1 MTPMP
6 QVNRRQWVRTGT
18 LSAGVLL
25 LAALLVILNYF
36 GWKYYKR
43 FDWTGSQL
51 YSLSDKTKKV
61 LQGLNQD
68 VDFVVFMSPDQ
79 QRDLYQP
86 TNELLQRYGAASR
99 RVHVKFLDLEK
110 NPLEA
115 QSLSQRYG
123 VQTQGVVVA
132 SGSDKRVIASADL
145 ADIDSTS
152 GEPRIS
158 GYKGEQLF
166 TGAILQLSERHKP
179 KILFTTGHGEHSL
192 DDQGGNGLAL
202 AQQIL
207 GRDNFDLSEW
217 ASLGQAGVPAGTDLL
232 VIAGPTS
239 SFVQPEL
246 DAFSAYLDNGGRM
259 LALLDPTLAPAGA
272 EGGLAKTNFEGWLA
286 RYGIKAGQD
295 IVVDP
300 TAILPFFGPETIFIK
315 SYGEHPIT
323 KPFAGAGVP
332 VLMSLV
338 RSMAGGSAPGIK
350 VTELLRT
357 APQGWGETDLAHL
370 DRAGKDAADVAGPVP
385 VGVVAESTLTAP
397 GKKSMRL
404 AVFGDSDF
412 ATNQLLQANQP
423 NALLLANTLN
433 WLVEREALLG
443 IPPKK
448 TEQVRLTLTGD
459 EIRKV
464 YLMAALLPIL
474 AVALGGYVFSRR
486 RR

>member
-1 MTPMP
+1 MD
-6 QVNRRQWVRTGT
+6 QANRRQLVKTGT

-25 LAALLVILNYF
+25 LAALLVIVNYF

-43 FDWTGSQL
+43 FDWTSSQL
-51 YSLSDKTKKV
+51 YSLSDKTKNV
-61 LQGLNQD
+61 LKGLD
-68 VDFVVFMSPDQ
+68 KDIDFIVFMSPEQ

-110 NPLEA
+110 HPLEA
-115 QSLSQRYG
+115 QSLSQQYG
-123 VQTQGVVVA
+123 VTTQGVVVA
-132 SGSDKRVIASADL
+132 SGKDKRVISSADL

-152 GEPRIS
+152 GEPRIT

-166 TGAILQLSERHKP
+166 TSAILQLSEGRKP
-179 KILFTTGHGEHSL
+179 KILFTTGHGERSL
-192 DDQGGNGLAL
+192 DDQGGSGLAL
-202 AQQIL
+202 AQQVL

-217 ASLGQAGVPAGTDLL
+217 ASLGKGAVPPGTDLL
-232 VIAGPTS
+232 VIAGPS
-239 SFVQPEL
+239 GSFVQPEL
-246 DAFSAYLDNGGRM
+246 DAFSAYLNNGGRM
-259 LALLDPTLAPAGA
+259 LVLLDPTLAPAGA
-272 EGGLAKTNFEGWLA
+272 GGGLVRTNLEGWLA

-300 TAILPFFGPETIFIK
+300 TATLPFFGPETIFIK
-315 SYGEHPIT
+315 SYGDHPIT
-323 KPFAGAGVP
+323 KAFAGAGVP
-332 VLMSLV
+332 VLTSLV
-338 RSMAGGSAPGIK
+338 RSMAAGSAPGVK
-350 VTELLRT
+350 VTELMRT
-357 APQGWGETDLAHL
+357 SPQGWGETDLAHL
-370 DRAGKDAADVAGPVP
+370 DRAGKDAADVAGPVA

-397 GKKSMRL
+397 GKKAMRL
-404 AVFGDSDF
+404 AAIGDSDF
-412 ATNQLLQANQP
+412 AGNQLLQANQA

-464 YLMAALLPIL
+464 YFVADLLPIL

>member
-1 MTPMP
+1 MD
-6 QVNRRQWVRTGT
+6 QANRRRLVKTGT

-25 LAALLVILNYF
+25 LAVLLVIVNYF

-43 FDWTGSQL
+43 FDWTSSQL
-51 YSLSDKTKKV
+51 YSLSDKTKNV
-61 LQGLNQD
+61 LKGLNRD
-68 VDFVVFMSPDQ
+68 VDFIVFMSPDQ

-99 RVHVKFLDLEK
+99 HVHVKFLDLEK

-115 QSLSQRYG
+115 QSLSQQYG
-123 VQTQGVVVA
+123 VTTQGVVVA
-132 SGSDKRVIASADL
+132 SGKDKRVISSADL

-152 GEPRIS
+152 GEPRIT

-166 TGAILQLSERHKP
+166 TSAILQLSEGRKP
-179 KILFTTGHGEHSL
+179 KILFTTGHGERSL
-192 DDQGGNGLAL
+192 DDQQGNGGLAL
-202 AQQIL
+202 AQQLL

-217 ASLGQAGVPAGTDLL
+217 ASLGKSAVPPGTDLL

-239 SFVQPEL
+239 TFLQPEL
-246 DAFSAYLDNGGRM
+246 DAFSAYLNGGGRM
-259 LALLDPTLAPAGA
+259 LVLLDPALLPGG
-272 EGGLAKTNFEGWLA
+272 GGLVKTGLEGWLA

-300 TAILPFFGPETIFIK
+300 AATLPFMGPETMYIS

-323 KPFAGAGVP
+323 KAFAGAQVP
-332 VLMSLV
+332 VLLSLV
-338 RSMAGGSAPGIK
+338 RSMAGGNAPGIK
-350 VTELLRT
+350 ITELMRT
-357 APQGWGETDLAHL
+357 SPRGWGETDLAHL
-370 DRAGKDAADVAGPVP
+370 DRTAKDAADVAGPVP
-385 VGVVAESTLTAP
+385 VGVVAESAATAP
-397 GKKSMRL
+397 GKKPMRL
-404 AVFGDSDF
+404 AAIGDSDF
-412 ATNQLLQANQP
+412 AGNQLLQANQP

-464 YLMAALLPIL
+464 YFVAALLPIL
-474 AVALGGYVFSRR
+474 SIVLGGYVFSRR

>member
-1 MTPMP
+1 MD
-6 QVNRRQWVRTGT
+6 QANRRRLVKTGT

-25 LAALLVILNYF
+25 LAALLVIVNYF

-43 FDWTGSQL
+43 FDWTSSQL
-51 YSLSDKTKKV
+51 YSLSDKTRNV
-61 LQGLNQD
+61 LKGLNKD
-68 VDFVVFMSPDQ
+68 VDFIVFMSPDQ

-86 TNELLQRYGAASR
+86 TNELLQRYGSASR

-115 QSLSQRYG
+115 QALSQQYG
-123 VQTQGVVVA
+123 VTTQGVVVA
-132 SGSDKRVIASADL
+132 SGKDKRVISSADL

-152 GEPRIS
+152 GEPRIT

-166 TGAILQLSERHKP
+166 TSAILQLSEGRKP
-179 KILFTTGHGEHSL
+179 KILFTTGHGERSL
-192 DDQGGNGLAL
+192 DDQGGSGLAL
-202 AQQIL
+202 AQQLL

-217 ASLGQAGVPAGTDLL
+217 ASLGKSAVPAGTDLL
-232 VIAGPTS
+232 VIAGPTG

-246 DAFSAYLDNGGRM
+246 DAFSAYLNNGGRM
-259 LALLDPTLAPAGA
+259 LVLLDPTLAPAGA
-272 EGGLAKTNFEGWLA
+272 GGGLVKTNLEGWLA

-323 KPFAGAGVP
+323 KAFAGAGVP
-332 VLMSLV
+332 VLTSLV
-338 RSMAGGSAPGIK
+338 RSMAPGNAPGIK
-350 VTELLRT
+350 VTELMRT

-370 DRAGKDAADVAGPVP
+370 DRAGKDAADVAGPVA
-385 VGVVAESTLTAP
+385 VGVVAESAATAP
-397 GKKSMRL
+397 GKKPMRL
-404 AVFGDSDF
+404 AAIGDSDF
-412 ATNQLLQANQP
+412 AGNQLLQANQP

-448 TEQVRLTLTGD
+448 TEQVRLTLTPED
-459 EIRKV
+459 AHKV
-464 YLMAALLPIL
+464 YFVAALLPL
-474 AVALGGYVFSRR
+474 LSVALGGYVFSRR

>member
-1 MTPMP
+1 MD
-6 QVNRRQWVRTGT
+6 QANRRRLVRTGT

-25 LAALLVILNYF
+25 IAALLVILNYF
-36 GWKYYKR
+36 GGKYYKR

-51 YSLSDKTKKV
+51 YSLSDKTRKV
-61 LQGLNQD
+61 LAGLKQD
-68 VDFVVFMSPDQ
+68 VDFIVFMSPDQ

-99 RVHVKFLDLEK
+99 HVHVKFVDLEK

-115 QSLSQRYG
+115 QALSQQYG
-123 VQTQGVVVA
+123 VTTQGVVVA
-132 SGSDKRVIASADL
+132 SGKDKRVVNSADL

-166 TGAILQLSERHKP
+166 TSAVLQLSEGRKP
-179 KILFTTGHGEHSL
+179 KILFTTGHGERSL

-202 AQQIL
+202 AQQLL

-217 ASLGQAGVPAGTDLL
+217 ASLGQAAIPAGTDLV
-232 VIAGPTS
+232 VIAGPTG
-239 SFVQPEL
+239 SFVPPEL
-246 DAFSAYLDNGGRM
+246 DAFSAYLNNGGRM
-259 LALLDPTLAPAGA
+259 LVLLDPSLSPAGA
-272 EGGLAKTNFEGWLA
+272 GGGLARTNLEGWLA

-295 IVVDP
+295 IVTDP
-300 TAILPFFGPETIFIK
+300 TATLPFFGPETIFIK

-323 KPFAGAGVP
+323 KAFAGAQVP
-332 VLMSLV
+332 VLTSVV
-338 RSMAGGSAPGIK
+338 RSMAAGSAPGIK
-350 VTELLRT
+350 VTELMRT
-357 APQGWGETDLAHL
+357 SPAGWGETDLAHL

-385 VGVVAESTLTAP
+385 VGVIAESAATAP
-397 GKKSMRL
+397 GKKAMRL
-404 AVFGDSDF
+404 AAFGDSDF
-412 ATNQLLQANQP
+412 ATNQLLQANQA

-433 WLVEREALLG
+433 WLVEREALIG

-448 TEQVRLTLTGD
+448 TEQVRLTLGPEQYT
-459 EIRKV
+459 KV
-464 YLMAALLPIL
+464 YLMAFLP
-474 AVALGGYVFSRR
+474 AVLSVVLGGYVYSRR

>member
-1 MTPMP
+1 MMMD
-6 QVNRRQWVRTGT
+6 QANRRQLAKTGT

-25 LAALLVILNYF
+25 LAALLVIVNYF

-43 FDWTGSQL
+43 FDWTSSQL
-51 YSLSDKTKKV
+51 YSLSDKTRKV
-61 LQGLNQD
+61 LQGLNKD
-68 VDFVVFMSPDQ
+68 IDFIVFMSPDQ

-86 TNELLQRYGAASR
+86 TNELLQRYGSASR

-110 NPLEA
+110 HPLEA
-115 QSLSQRYG
+115 QALSQQYG
-123 VQTQGVVVA
+123 VTTQGVVVA
-132 SGSDKRVIASADL
+132 SGKDKRVISSADL

-152 GEPRIS
+152 GEPRIT

-166 TGAILQLSERHKP
+166 TSAVLQLSEGRKP
-179 KILFTTGHGEHSL
+179 KILFTTGHGERSL
-192 DDQGGNGLAL
+192 DDRGGNGLAL
-202 AQQIL
+202 AQELL

-217 ASLGQAGVPAGTDLL
+217 ASLGQSAVPPGTDLL
-232 VIAGPTS
+232 VIAGPTG

-246 DAFSAYLDNGGRM
+246 DAFSTYLDGGGRM
-259 LALLDPTLAPAGA
+259 LVLLDPTLAPAGA
-272 EGGLAKTNFEGWLA
+272 GGGLVKTSLEGWLA

-323 KPFAGAGVP
+323 KAFAGAGVP
-332 VLMSLV
+332 VLTSLV
-338 RSMAGGSAPGIK
+338 RSVAAGSAPGVK
-350 VTELLRT
+350 VTELMRT
-357 APQGWGETDLAHL
+357 SPQGWGETDLAHL
-370 DRAGKDAADVAGPVP
+370 DRAGKDAADVAGPVA

-397 GKKSMRL
+397 GKKAMRL
-404 AVFGDSDF
+404 AAIGDSDF
-412 ATNQLLQANQP
+412 AGNQLLQANQA

-448 TEQVRLTLTGD
+448 TEQVRLTLTAD
-459 EIRKV
+459 EIHRV
-464 YLMAALLPIL
+464 YFVAALLPLL